1 MGDLQGLVETMK
13 DLQLDKKSSI
23 LKTLASGVFTMRDLK
38 QQFENILS
46 MGPLSKVMGMLPG
59 MSPEIINAVG
69 SDDGSNRL
77 KKFAVIM
84 DSMTEQELDS
94 DSKLFYNQPSRVY
107 RVARGAGATVQDMNE
122 LLLQYKMVIDF
133 SNISLQK

>member
-13 DLQLDKKSSI
+13 DMQLDKKSSI
-23 LKTLASGVFTMRDLK
+23 LKTLATGVFTMRDLK
-38 QQFENILS
+38 QQFETISS

-69 SDDGSNRL
+69 SEDGANRL
-77 KKFAVIM
+77 KKFTVIM

-107 RVARGAGATVQDMNE
+107 RVARGSGATVQDMNE
-122 LLLQYKMVIDF
+122 LLVQYKMVIDF
-133 SNISLQK
+133 SNVSLQA